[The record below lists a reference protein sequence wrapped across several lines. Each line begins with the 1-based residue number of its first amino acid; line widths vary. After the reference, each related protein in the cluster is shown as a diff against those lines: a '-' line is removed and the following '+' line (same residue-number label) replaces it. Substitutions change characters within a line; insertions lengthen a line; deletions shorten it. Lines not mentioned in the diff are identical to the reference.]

1 MGISSEGFIWSLVGP
16 STNIHVTEIQTAAAR
31 IQHPHRDQI
40 RSKTLRGSIRYK
52 LPLSNDI

>member
-31 IQHPHRDQI
+31 IQHPNRDQI
-40 RSKTLRGSIRYK
+40 RSKTVRGSI
-52 LPLSNDI
+52 